1 MGEAAKKA
9 KDELGATIVGKD
21 DFYGVECDIFAPC
34 ALGGILNDQTIPQ
47 LKCQIVVGA
56 ANNQLS
62 VDERDGLGLAPARI
76 LPPLLPLILTT
87 IGIYEDCETK
97 MRR

>member
-47 LKCQIVVGA
+47 LKCQIVCWC
-56 ANNQLS
+56 S
-62 VDERDGLGLAPARI
+62 
-76 LPPLLPLILTT
+76 
-87 IGIYEDCETK
+87 
-97 MRR
+97 